1 MKAKKILLGKCDS
14 APAYPTAASSPL
26 RLLVRISDPHKRSC
40 PSSEFWR
47 PSQFAVH
54 LRMTS
59 RPWIRPPAKILR
71 SRLVLDALDE
81 THSYKIPSPAS
92 LARLP

>member
-1 MKAKKILLGKCDS
+1 
-14 APAYPTAASSPL
+14 
-26 RLLVRISDPHKRSC
+26 
-40 PSSEFWR
+40 
-47 PSQFAVH
+47 
-54 LRMTS
+54 MTS
-59 RPWIRPPAKILR
+59 RPWIRQPAKILR